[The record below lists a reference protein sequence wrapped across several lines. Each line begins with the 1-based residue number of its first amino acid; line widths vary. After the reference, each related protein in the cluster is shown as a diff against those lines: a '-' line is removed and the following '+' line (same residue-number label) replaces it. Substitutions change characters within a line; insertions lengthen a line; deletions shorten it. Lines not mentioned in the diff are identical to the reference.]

1 MQPLLLRL
9 APAGL
14 VAGCLLAAAESGHA
28 TAEPAFENVIRLPQD
43 LYTQDGQSLQ
53 QGSYRVRVQFDHGR
67 PELVFESANEGE
79 TVIKGKQADRILE
92 DAPSIPIAGTMF
104 LRSTD
109 DPVGTDAERH
119 HSKTGHPQY
128 QPSDA
133 ALAVD
138 AFEVADQQA
147 AEVAAGRQ
155 RGTAHVRRLE
165 LLAALFGEVVEAVLV
180 EQFVEP
186 VIKRVGRSVW
196 QIRGGDPQP
205 FLALPPVASSHCH
218 KTIIH

>member
-1 MQPLLLRL
+1 MTHLQPLLLRL

-67 PELVFESANEGE
+67 PELVFESSNEGE

-128 QPSDA
+128 QETERDWKATLRMYRHADA
-133 ALAVD
+133 EKK
-138 AFEVADQQA
+138 EVLLLFQ
-147 AEVAAGRQ
+147 
-155 RGTAHVRRLE
+155 RRLPGARWE
-165 LLAALFGEVVEAVLV
+165 STEFWV
-180 EQFVEP
+180 QSKKP
-186 VIKRVGRSVW
+186 
-196 QIRGGDPQP
+196 
-205 FLALPPVASSHCH
+205 
-218 KTIIH
+218 